1 MSTVLIVDDDARV
14 REILA
19 RWLAP
24 EGFETKEAPDAEA
37 ALEIL
42 TAGGVAA
49 ALCDVV
55 MPGQGGLWLV
65 ERMREAHPAVAVVL
79 ATGVENV
86 HPSIS
91 LGGNVVNY
99 LVKPFERVTVLAAAR
114 QACDWHEAAIK
125 SREAGEISD
134 PLAAWLQTGKTP
146 GPESK

>member
-24 EGFETKEAPDAEA
+24 EGYETKEAPEAEA
-37 ALEIL
+37 ALEML
-42 TAGGVAA
+42 AAGGVAV
-49 ALCDVV
+49 ALCDVM
-55 MPGQGGLWLV
+55 MPGRGGLWLV

-99 LVKPFERVTVLAAAR
+99 LVKPFERATVLTAVR
-114 QACDWHEAAIK
+114 EACGWHEAAVKK
-125 SREAGEISD
+125 SEGGASGD
-134 PLAAWLQTGKTP
+134 PLAAWLQTGKP
-146 GPESK
+146 QRPDGK

>member
-24 EGFETKEAPDAEA
+24 EGYETKEAPEAEA
-37 ALEIL
+37 ALEL
-42 TAGGVAA
+42 LAGGGVAV
-49 ALCDVV
+49 ALCDVM
-55 MPGQGGLWLV
+55 MPGRGGLWLV

-99 LVKPFERVTVLAAAR
+99 LVKPFERATVLTAVR
-114 QACDWHEAAIK
+114 DACAWHEAAVKK
-125 SREAGEISD
+125 SEGGESSD
-134 PLAAWLQTGKTP
+134 PLAAWLQTGKP
-146 GPESK
+146 QRPDSK